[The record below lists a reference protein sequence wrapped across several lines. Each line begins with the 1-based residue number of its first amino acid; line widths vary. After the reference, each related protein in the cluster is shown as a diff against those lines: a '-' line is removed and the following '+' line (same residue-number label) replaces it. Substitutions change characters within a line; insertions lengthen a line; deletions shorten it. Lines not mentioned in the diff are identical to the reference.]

1 MPMTQR
7 HEKTYYPHESKYKIP
22 SNREKSYSDY
32 TCFTNCT
39 KLCRQLKCHQH
50 ISESDISLKVI
61 LRVCK
66 CHITSFV
73 KAPVLFF
80 SLGVL
85 CDAPLLPEGTS
96 RCTHLAAHS
105 SKRFNHLFATGYEM
119 HQLMCHWSFQ

>member
-1 MPMTQR
+1 MRKLITLMKANIKFLAIVKKVTRTTHALQ
-7 HEKTYYPHESKYKIP
+7 I
-22 SNREKSYSDY
+22 
-32 TCFTNCT
+32 CT